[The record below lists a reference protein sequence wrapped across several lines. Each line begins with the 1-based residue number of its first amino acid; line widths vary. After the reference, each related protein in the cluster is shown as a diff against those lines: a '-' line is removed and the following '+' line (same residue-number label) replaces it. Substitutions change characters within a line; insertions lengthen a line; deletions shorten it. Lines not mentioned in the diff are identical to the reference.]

1 MIFAI
6 IFWLQHLDM
15 QHCRVSQKVFRKC
28 NNIGSCDFQTHLIH
42 IERERERETQSRDR
56 INERRKGSMN

>member
-42 IERERERETQSRDR
+42 IERERERERHNHEIVSMREEKDR
-56 INERRKGSMN
+56 